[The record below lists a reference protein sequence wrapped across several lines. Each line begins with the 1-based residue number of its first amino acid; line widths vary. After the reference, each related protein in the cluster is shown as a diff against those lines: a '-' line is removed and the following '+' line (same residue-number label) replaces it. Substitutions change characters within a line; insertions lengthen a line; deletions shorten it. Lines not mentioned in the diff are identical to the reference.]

1 MNAEIISIGDELL
14 IGQTVNTNA
23 SWIGMECSLR
33 GIRTNFVTTISD
45 QEEII
50 RDTVDQAIKRSQ
62 IVFITGGLGPTK
74 DDITKYTLA
83 AYFQTELKRHEPTLK
98 RIEEFFTARNRPM
111 LEVNIRQ
118 ADLPV
123 DAEILENVNGTA
135 AGMWFEKNGAIVISM
150 PGVPYEMK
158 GIVLNEVFPRLEKRG
173 GLPSLYH
180 HTLMTQGIGES
191 FLADQIS
198 DWEERVASAGFGLA
212 YLPSPGM
219 VKLRLTSYEGV
230 KRKSEILLFFEE
242 LKQRF
247 PRYVYGEQDMTLS
260 EVLGRILRD
269 AGKTISTV
277 ESCTGGALSNSL
289 VTIPGSSD
297 YFLGSLITY
306 SNALKMQLADVSE
319 VSLNTSGAVSADVVA
334 QMAANG
340 RLKLG
345 TDYCVATSGIAG
357 PDGGSE
363 EKPVGTV
370 WMAVADEQGV
380 STHCFRYGD
389 NRERNIQMSVLSAL
403 NLVRCRILG
412 VEIEKK

>member
-1 MNAEIISIGDELL
+1 
-14 IGQTVNTNA
+14 
-23 SWIGMECSLR
+23 
-33 GIRTNFVTTISD
+33 
-45 QEEII
+45 
-50 RDTVDQAIKRSQ
+50 
-62 IVFITGGLGPTK
+62 
-74 DDITKYTLA
+74 
-83 AYFQTELKRHEPTLK
+83 
-98 RIEEFFTARNRPM
+98 
-111 LEVNIRQ
+111 
-118 ADLPV
+118 
-123 DAEILENVNGTA
+123 
-135 AGMWFEKNGAIVISM
+135 
-150 PGVPYEMK
+150 
-158 GIVLNEVFPRLEKRG
+158 
-173 GLPSLYH
+173 
-180 HTLMTQGIGES
+180 MTQGIGES
-191 FLADQIS
+191 FLADQIT

-230 KRKSEILLFFEE
+230 KRKSEILSFFGE

-247 PRYVYGEQDMTLS
+247 PRYVFGEQDMTLS

-269 AGKTISTV
+269 TGKTISTV
-277 ESCTGGALSNSL
+277 ESCTGGALANSL

-403 NLVRCRILG
+403 NLVRCRILA

>member
-191 FLADQIS
+191 FLADQIT

-230 KRKSEILLFFEE
+230 KRKSEILSFFGE

-247 PRYVYGEQDMTLS
+247 PRYVFGEQDMTLS

-269 AGKTISTV
+269 TGKTISTV
-277 ESCTGGALSNSL
+277 ESCTGGALANSL

-403 NLVRCRILG
+403 NLVRCRILA

>member
-111 LEVNIRQ
+111 LDVNIRQ

-158 GIVLNEVFPRLEKRG
+158 GIMLNEVFPRLEKRG
-173 GLPSLYH
+173 ELPSLYH

-198 DWEERVASAGFGLA
+198 EWEERVESAGFGLA

-219 VKLRLTSYEGV
+219 VKLRLTSYEGER
-230 KRKSEILLFFEE
+230 RKPEIYAFFEE
-242 LKQRF
+242 LKERF
-247 PRYVYGEQDMTLS
+247 PRFVFGEQDQSLS
-260 EVLGRILRD
+260 EVLGELLRR
-269 AGKTISTV
+269 AGKTIGTV
-277 ESCTGGALSNSL
+277 ESCTGGALANSL
-289 VTIPGSSD
+289 VAIPGSSD
-297 YFLGSLITY
+297 YFMGSLITY
-306 SNALKMQLADVSE
+306 SNHLKMQLVNVSE
-319 VSLNTSGAVSADVVA
+319 ENLISHGAVSKEVVI
-334 QMAANG
+334 QMAQNG
-340 RLKLG
+340 RVKLG
-345 TDYCVATSGIAG
+345 TDYCVSTSGIAG
-357 PDGGSE
+357 PDGGTE

-370 WMAVADEQGV
+370 WVAVADKNGV
-380 STHCFRYGD
+380 SAHCFRFGD

-412 VEIEKK
+412 VDIEKK

>member
-33 GIRTNFVTTISD
+33 GIRTNFITTISD
-45 QEEII
+45 QGQAIF
-50 RDTVDQAIKRSQ
+50 DAVDQAVKRSD

-83 AYFQTELKRHEPTLK
+83 SYFQTELKQHEPTLRRIKAFFAARK
-98 RIEEFFTARNRPM
+98 RP
-111 LEVNIRQ
+111 LLDVNIRQ

-135 AGMWFEKNGAIVISM
+135 AGMWFEKNGAVVISM

-158 GIVLNEVFPRLEKRG
+158 EIMLTEVFPRLEKRG

-191 FLADQIS
+191 FLADQIKN
-198 DWEERVASAGFGLA
+198 WEERVALAGFGLA

-219 VKLRLTSYEGV
+219 VKLRLTSYQGE
-230 KRKSEILLFFEE
+230 KRKSEILAFFEE
-242 LKQRF
+242 LKERF

-260 EVLGRILRD
+260 EVLGRLLRD
-269 AGKTISTV
+269 GGKTISTV
-277 ESCTGGALSNSL
+277 ESCTGGALAHSL
-289 VTIPGSSD
+289 VSIPCSSD
-297 YFLGSLITY
+297 YFRGSLITY
-306 SNALKMQLADVSE
+306 SNALKMQLSDVTE
-319 VSLNTSGAVSADVVA
+319 ASLKASGAVSADVVA
-334 QMAANG
+334 QMAENG

-357 PDGGSE
+357 PDGGTA

-370 WMAVADEQGV
+370 WMGVADEKGV
-380 STHCFRYGD
+380 STYCFRYGD

-412 VEIEKK
+412 VEVEKK

>member
-83 AYFQTELKRHEPTLK
+83 AYFQTELKRHERTLK

-111 LEVNIRQ
+111 LDINIRQ

-123 DAEILENVNGTA
+123 DAEILDNVNGTA
-135 AGMWFEKNGAIVISM
+135 AGMWFERNGAIVISM

-180 HTLMTQGIGES
+180 HTLMSQGIGES
-191 FLADQIS
+191 FLADQIT

-230 KRKSEILLFFEE
+230 KRKSEILSFFEE

-277 ESCTGGALSNSL
+277 ESCTGGALANSL

-306 SNALKMQLADVSE
+306 SNALKMQLADVTE